1 MMRWSHSRNFVM
13 SANLHGGSVVAN
25 YPYDGNKSHRSGV
38 VGPTPDD
45 AVFRHIASVYAQG
58 NEDMKNSREFAGGIT
73 NGVHWYV
80 LYGGMQDWNYLWLGD
95 MEITIELSYN
105 KWPDASDLPHF
116 WKTNKQSL
124 LDYIN
129 IVRTLGIRGVLK
141 DAHDGSPIKAGV
153 CHIDA
158 DNSDRDGHWFR
169 SDRVTGDYFRVLL
182 PGEYTLRCRAK
193 GYRTTEVEVHVPDSQ
208 KEQLKLDI
216 SLEREESSSSSSSDS
231 FDTPTS
237 DTFVASSSF

>member
-1 MMRWSHSRNFVM
+1 MFLSNNVKLVFF
-13 SANLHGGSVVAN
+13 LHYS
-25 YPYDGNKSHRSGV
+25 
-38 VGPTPDD
+38 
-45 AVFRHIASVYAQG
+45 
-58 NEDMKNSREFAGGIT
+58 IT

-141 DAHDGSPIKAGV
+141 VKTQSFLYNLYCV
-153 CHIDA
+153 CFVFCFCFLCIFFKKIILIW
-158 DNSDRDGHWFR
+158 NQFSQYSLFR
-169 SDRVTGDYFRVLL
+169 
-182 PGEYTLRCRAK
+182 TLMM
-193 GYRTTEVEVHVPDSQ
+193 DL
-208 KEQLKLDI
+208 QLKLVFVTLMLTI
-216 SLEREESSSSSSSDS
+216 LVFFWCFES
-231 FDTPTS
+231 
-237 DTFVASSSF
+237 